1 MKTTITSILL
11 IFMVQIVCSQQNN
24 EEKKDKTV
32 IVKSLR
38 SNSFGG
44 GLFEFSFGGGQL
56 NPTTTTRDSLGFS
69 PMQMLQTKV
78 RFGTKKGWDGL
89 IYGQTHGT
97 VGIVFSGGVLLKE
110 SLPASAASAFR
121 VSGATDTG
129 LLTEFGTKNAASGY
143 SFDISPEL
151 GYAIGDFEINASV
164 GFGYLKTTQKPV
176 SVMQGVSNSAY
187 PALIK
192 ILSRPEISNSGFQ
205 IKPAFRLSYT
215 PSVVG
220 FWIEANYMSGP
231 EMTTKSYYLTPA
243 GRSGADGYKPDQ
255 LLSGTTTEIVRKNK
269 FESFGVSAG
278 VSLALDKKKKPRP
291 KPVGGQDDDCDGL
304 IIVTEDVTMENGQ
317 VVKRI
322 VRTQINT
329 NDSTAKLNT
338 IKNNPLYKENTK
350 PNNPFASGSDERTA
364 SGNTPKESASPSA
377 QKELTNISRMQ
388 PPASSGCGEVI
399 QKTTLPDGTVEEMT
413 FACPDDAIYYRKQTQ
428 NVTFGEKTIE
438 KATSG
443 LKDTLKTQV
452 RMAEPADTN
461 ETKTKHDTAK
471 NSVSNVR

>member
-1 MKTTITSILL
+1 MKTLITGVLL
-11 IFMVQIVCSQQNN
+11 IFMVQIVFSQQNN
-24 EEKKDKTV
+24 DEKKNESV
-32 IVKSLR
+32 IVKSLKA
-38 SNSFGG
+38 SSFAG
-44 GLFEFSFGGGQL
+44 GLFEISLGGGQL
-56 NPTTTTRDSLGFS
+56 NPTTVTTDSLGFS
-69 PMQMLQTKV
+69 PMQMLQAKV
-78 RFGTKKGWDGL
+78 RFKPRKGWDGL
-89 IYGQTHGT
+89 IYGQTHGS
-97 VGIVFSGGVLLKE
+97 VGIVFSGGVLLNE

-129 LLTEFGTKNAASGY
+129 LLTEFGTKNTASGY

-151 GYAIGDFEINASV
+151 GYVIGDFEISASV
-164 GFGYLKTTQKPV
+164 GFGYLKTIQKPV
-176 SVMQGVSNSAY
+176 SVMQGISNSAY
-187 PALIK
+187 PALVK

-205 IKPAFRLSYT
+205 MKPAFRLSYA
-215 PSVVG
+215 PSTVG
-220 FWIEANYMSGP
+220 FWIEANYVSGP

-243 GRSGADGYKPDQ
+243 GRSGADGYKLDQ
-255 LLSGTTTEIVRKNK
+255 LLSGTTSEIVRKNK
-269 FESFGVSAG
+269 FDSFGVSAG

-304 IIVTEDVTMENGQ
+304 IVVTEDITMENGE

-329 NDSTAKLNT
+329 NDSTSKLST
-338 IKNNPLYKENTK
+338 VKNNPLYKGNAT
-350 PNNPFASGSDERTA
+350 PGNVLASGSDESTA
-364 SGNTPKESASPSA
+364 AGNNPKV
-377 QKELTNISRMQ
+377 
-388 PPASSGCGEVI
+388 GCGEVI

-428 NVTFGEKTIE
+428 STTSGEKTIE

-452 RMAEPADTN
+452 RMAAPADAG

-471 NSVSNVR
+471 NSVGNIR